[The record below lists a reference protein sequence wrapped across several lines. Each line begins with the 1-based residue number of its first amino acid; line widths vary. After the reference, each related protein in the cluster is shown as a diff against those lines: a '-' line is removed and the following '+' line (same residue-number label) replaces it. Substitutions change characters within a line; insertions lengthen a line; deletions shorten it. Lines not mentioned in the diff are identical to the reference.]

1 MQKEPRIVKREGSVV
16 MLVFVLDNKKA
27 LIAKTAVRE
36 GVFQN
41 PNFSLDFFPAVLRRL
56 RPDGRP
62 IFGIFTVHQRMLPE
76 FHTRSRQELLKS
88 VN

>member
-1 MQKEPRIVKREGSVV
+1 MADMQKEPRIVKREGSIV

-27 LIAKTAVRE
+27 LVAKTAVRE

-41 PNFSLDFFPAVLRRL
+41 PNLSLDLLPAVLGRL

-62 IFGIFTVHQRMLPE
+62 IFGIFTIH
-76 FHTRSRQELLKS
+76 
-88 VN
+88 